1 MASADDRFFPAVFV
15 ASVGRERG
23 FSEKQVTE
31 ALGKLKTA
39 LSNLQRQLDGRE
51 FLVGGFSLADIAHA
65 GNFVRL
71 RELESKNK
79 ISFGRYPNVAAWMER
94 LEGRESYKAAV

>member
-1 MASADDRFFPAVFV
+1 MASADDNFFPAVFV

-23 FSEKQVTE
+23 FSEERISE
-31 ALGKLKTA
+31 AFEKLKTA
-39 LSNLQRQLDGRE
+39 LPTLEGQLNGSD

-71 RELESKNK
+71 RELE
-79 ISFGRYPNVAAWMER
+79 GR
-94 LEGRESYKAAV
+94 G